1 MLKAY
6 SIIKNLDKKACEII
20 RNKGIQLDISNL
32 DKRPDK
38 EGLIKLLDEYDILII
53 GIEDKFTKDMLPKT
67 TKKKILA
74 TLSIGLDHI
83 DKSFLESNNI
93 KIINCQTSNV
103 VSVAEH
109 IFALILGLRK
119 RIIEANDISLKG
131 ENRRN
136 LSMRS
141 NDITG
146 STLGIIGAGKISR
159 EVIRIS
165 KVFNMKII
173 CNTLNPE
180 KHQDLIK
187 QGVKF
192 VSLEEVLLNAD
203 IITINIPLTEE
214 NKNLISKDK
223 IRLMKKTATFINT
236 SRGELVDMPELIKY
250 ADENKTFNV
259 GLDIDAENY
268 KDILNIKRNNVIITP
283 HIAGVTKEAVE
294 RMDVEVAN
302 RLVECIKNIK

>member
-6 SIIKNLDKKACEII
+6 SIVKDLDKKACDII
-20 RNKGIQLDISNL
+20 RNNGVQLDISNS

-38 EGLIKLLDEYDILII
+38 DGLIKLLNEYDILII
-53 GIEDKFTKDMLPKT
+53 GIEDKFTKDMLPT
-67 TKKKILA
+67 ITKKKIIA
-74 TLSIGLDHI
+74 TLSIGLDHL
-83 DKSFLESNNI
+83 DKEFLENDKI

-109 IFALILGLRK
+109 IFSLILALKK

-131 ENRRN
+131 ENRKK
-136 LSMRS
+136 LSMKG

-146 STLGIIGAGKISR
+146 SILGVIGAGKISH

-173 CNTLNPE
+173 CNTLNPN
-180 KHQDLIK
+180 KHEDLKK
-187 QGVKF
+187 QGIKF
-192 VSLEEVLLNAD
+192 VSLDEVLSNAD
-203 IITINIPLTEE
+203 IITINIPLNEE

-223 IRLMKKTATFINT
+223 IKLMKKTATFINT
-236 SRGELVDMPELIKY
+236 SRGELVDMSELIKY

-268 KDILNIKRNNVIITP
+268 KDILSIKRNNVIVTP
-283 HIAGVTKEAVE
+283 HIAGVTKEAVG

-302 RLVECIKNIK
+302 RLEKYINEIN